1 MAAPLNCHRKR
12 AEIVLPA
19 YKHVSGRLCV
29 YCCQSAET
37 KDHVPAVSTA
47 WAFGT
52 DYFRSQGIPLLA
64 YPSCQECNATLGAY
78 SRRFDLKGRA
88 ADVYEKYRKKY
99 ARVMKQR
106 EWEDDELEEL
116 DYSLRSYIE
125 RFEIIRSW
133 MERRFTFIEEMYE
146 L

>member
-1 MAAPLNCHRKR
+1 MAASSQKNRKR

-19 YKHVSGRLCV
+19 YTHIPGQRCV
-29 YCCQSAET
+29 YCGQSAET

-52 DYFRSQGIPLLA
+52 DYFRSQGIPLLV
-64 YPSCQECNATLGAY
+64 YPSCQECNKTLGAY
-78 SRRFDLKGRA
+78 SRRFDLKARA
-88 ADVYEKYRKKY
+88 AHVYEKYGKKY
-99 ARVMKQR
+99 ARFMKQP
-106 EWEDDELEEL
+106 EWEHDELEEL

-125 RFEIIRSW
+125 RSEIIRSW
-133 MERRFTFIEEMYE
+133 MERRFTFIEEVHE